1 MRVLA
6 IDPATAC
13 GWAVFEDG
21 KPVAGGVWDLAPKR
35 HEGGG
40 MRFIRLSASLRQVF
54 AGQPL
59 DMVFYELVRGHKGTD
74 AAQIYGGIVATVTRA
89 CEEAKVPYAGVP
101 VATIKRT
108 ATGNGNADKTAM
120 VAAASR
126 RWPEVKIEDD
136 NHADALWCGVAGL
149 VEVGEAVAT

>member
-59 DMVFYELVRGHKGTD
+59 DMVFYELARGHEGRADLGLLDRVWTPRRGNAIPALAGSGGPGD
-74 AAQIYGGIVATVTRA
+74 GCDQEHGEPASRDLAAQDRRTRRGVTQCIR
-89 CEEAKVPYAGVP
+89 PFAG
-101 VATIKRT
+101 RL
-108 ATGNGNADKTAM
+108 
-120 VAAASR
+120 R
-126 RWPEVKIEDD
+126 REW
-136 NHADALWCGVAGL
+136 A
-149 VEVGEAVAT
+149 

>member
-6 IDPATAC
+6 LDPATAF

-21 KPVAGGVWDLAPKR
+21 VPTASGVWDLSPKR

-40 MRFIRLSASLRQVF
+40 MRFVRLSGSLRQIF
-54 AGQPL
+54 AGGPI

-74 AAQIYGGIVATVTRA
+74 AAQIYGGLVATITRA

-101 VATIKRT
+101 VATVKRT
-108 ATGNGNADKTAM
+108 ATGSGNADKTAM
-120 VAAASR
+120 VNAAIA
-126 RWPEVKIEDD
+126 RWPTIKIEDD

-149 VEVGEAVAT
+149 QEVGEAVAL